1 MANKEGVRMQHLKLY
16 HLDTLDHNGQT
27 IYVEGPVSADQLRS
41 FQMHKQLDAFRKPKE
56 QFDALV
62 DISELPEGRII
73 IAHNGET
80 LLGYVT
86 FHYPD
91 EMERWSEAG
100 MKDLLELGA
109 VEVADD
115 YRGLGLGSRM
125 IRIAF
130 EDGQLESYII
140 FTTEYYWHW
149 DLKGSGLSVWE
160 YRRMMERLMK
170 TVDMVWYATDDPE
183 ICSHPANCLMVRMG
197 KDVPLAS
204 QEQFD
209 HIRFVRRFMY

>member
-1 MANKEGVRMQHLKLY
+1 
-16 HLDTLDHNGQT
+16 
-27 IYVEGPVSADQLRS
+27 
-41 FQMHKQLDAFRKPKE
+41 MHTQLDAFRKPKE

-62 DISELPEGRII
+62 EISELPEGRII
-73 IAHNGET
+73 IAHDGET

-170 TVDMVWYATDDPE
+170 TVNMVWYATDDPE

-197 KDVPLAS
+197 DDVPLES
-204 QEQFD
+204 REQFD
-209 HIRFVRRFMY
+209 RIRFVRRFMY

>member
-1 MANKEGVRMQHLKLY
+1 
-16 HLDTLDHNGQT
+16 
-27 IYVEGPVSADQLRS
+27 
-41 FQMHKQLDAFRKPKE
+41 MHKQLDAFRKPRE

-115 YRGLGLGSRM
+115 YRGL
-125 IRIAF
+125 
-130 EDGQLESYII
+130 
-140 FTTEYYWHW
+140 YW
-149 DLKGSGLSVWE
+149 VAE
-160 YRRMMERLMK
+160 
-170 TVDMVWYATDDPE
+170 
-183 ICSHPANCLMVRMG
+183 
-197 KDVPLAS
+197 
-204 QEQFD
+204 
-209 HIRFVRRFMY
+209 